1 MAYFLRLLLWP
12 LSLLYGAVIAIRNKL
27 YDHGVFKSKKFN
39 FPVIVIGNLAVGG
52 TGKSPLTEYLIR
64 VLKDSYRIA
73 ILSRGYGRK
82 TKGFMYV
89 EESDNSDM
97 AGDEPLQFKTKYPK
111 VTVVVSENRV
121 LGVEKLMD
129 KHHVIILDDAYQHR
143 ALTPSFSILLLDYS
157 SLFKPRLLLPAGD
170 FRDTYNQRKRAN
182 IIIVSKSPIQ
192 LSEQEKNKAIKKVAA
207 NTNQLVLFSFL
218 DYGKPY
224 CITNC
229 RQETNILLEEDE
241 VLLVTGIANPKPLL
255 SYLEERCDAVHLLA
269 YPDHHSYTQ
278 KDIKSIVKRFQSMSS
293 DKKYIVTTEKD
304 FQRLRPFLTCQ
315 PLVDL
320 PIWVVPIEAGF
331 SEKEKKQLSSI
342 IFKAVGEKFNNNH

>member
-1 MAYFLRLLLWP
+1 MTYFLRLLLWP
-12 LSLLYGAVIAIRNKL
+12 LSLIYGAVIAIRNKL
-27 YDHGVFKSKKFN
+27 YDHGIFKATKFDI
-39 FPVIVIGNLAVGG
+39 PVVVIGNLAVGG

-64 VLKDSYRIA
+64 LLKDSYKIA

-89 EESDNSDM
+89 EESDNSDI

-111 VTVVVSENRV
+111 VTVAVSEDRV
-121 LGVEKLMD
+121 LGVEKLREQ
-129 KHHVIILDDAYQHR
+129 HHVILLDDAYQHR

-182 IIIVSKSPIQ
+182 IIIVSKSPVE
-192 LSEQEKNKAIKKVAA
+192 LSEQERAKATKRVAA
-207 NTNQLVLFSFL
+207 NVNQMVLFSFL

-229 RQETNILLEEDE
+229 PQETSIFQKEDNI
-241 VLLVTGIANPKPLL
+241 LLVTGIANPKPLL
-255 SYLEERCDAVHLLA
+255 NYLEEKCDAVQRLA
-269 YPDHHSYTQ
+269 YSDHHSYTQ
-278 KDIKSIVKRFQSMSS
+278 RDIKSIVKRFQSMQS

-304 FQRLRPFLTCQ
+304 FQRLRPFLTYQ
-315 PLVDL
+315 PFADL
-320 PIWVVPIEAGF
+320 PIWVIPIEASF

-342 IFKAVGEKFNNNH
+342 IFKAVEGYNNKL